1 MDTLRY
7 KIFII
12 LIIGVILNICQ
23 VSAASRN
30 PSDCCLATNDKK
42 IPYKLIRAYRHQ
54 GEGSGCYIPAIVFTT
69 VRNRH
74 LCAPTDSDWVKKY
87 MRCLEKNAKKC

>member
-12 LIIGVILNICQ
+12 LIIGVVLNICQ

-42 IPYKLIRAYRHQ
+42 IPYKLISNYKHQ
-54 GEGSGCYIPAIVFTT
+54 DMMSGCNVLAVVFKTH
-69 VRNRH
+69 RNKY

-87 MRCLEKNAKKC
+87 MRCLDKKAKKC